1 MLGVVGSPNMRL
13 VLNPEGGALGEP
25 TAASW
30 RGEHPVLAGFQVMC
44 LDSMQRLGSSSS
56 VQYVQ
61 LYIGHIGISWYFL
74 DLQSLLHCHEPV
86 VAPCSAEL
94 RREKWFDPPEKSSQH
109 LRQSIEQCTGTGW
122 MFPLAYNLQ
131 AILSFYLS
139 CLLSIA
145 MDFRIQLYY
154 NFSLAP

>member
-61 LYIGHIGISWYFL
+61 LIIYRSYKYL
-74 DLQSLLHCHEPV
+74 MV
-86 VAPCSAEL
+86 
-94 RREKWFDPPEKSSQH
+94 
-109 LRQSIEQCTGTGW
+109 
-122 MFPLAYNLQ
+122 FPRLAVPTP
-131 AILSFYLS
+131 LS
-139 CLLSIA
+139 
-145 MDFRIQLYY
+145 
-154 NFSLAP
+154 